1 MSGKE
6 SKGKTERNNK
16 KEHKK
21 SKRKHDHPQ
30 SYHWADRFAEQI
42 IKIKG
47 DKDKY
52 VMAAGITPSG
62 TIHMGNFREVITAD
76 LIKRALEDK
85 GKQVR
90 FIYSWDDND
99 VLRKVPKNLPQQEKI
114 KEELRKPVF
123 SVFDPFDC
131 HKSYAEHF
139 EKEMEEDIP
148 RVGINPEYLY
158 QHKEYQE
165 CKYAEEIKIALEKK
179 DKIIAILNQFR
190 KEPLSEDWSPIFVF
204 CDKCKKDTL
213 TKLKWE
219 GEYNIFYKCECGH
232 EETFDFRKK
241 GIVTLRWR
249 IDWPMR
255 WHYYHEDFESAGK
268 DHFAAGGSVT
278 TAKMIQKE
286 IYETEPPFGFC
297 YEWIGIKGKGEF
309 ASSLGNVITL
319 KEALEIYEPEIV
331 RYLFASTRPNMRFNI
346 SFDVDVLKVYEEFNR
361 CERIYFGVDKT
372 AEKETAK
379 QKRIYELSNFKELPK
394 TMPYQPSFRH
404 LTTILQINELDID
417 KAVGYFEKEL
427 KSEFDKKRLKLR
439 AECVKNWL
447 EKYAPEDFKFSVQK
461 EFSGKLEAKEKKV
474 LKLLSEKLLEKDW
487 TDKELHEE
495 IYILCKNEEL
505 ETRDFFKAAYQ
516 VLVGRDKGPKLASF
530 ILEIG
535 KERVSGLLGKV

>member
-1 MSGKE
+1 MSEKE
-6 SKGKTERNNK
+6 SKDRK
-16 KEHKK
+16 KESRKK
-21 SKRKHDHPQ
+21 HNRHQ

-85 GKQVR
+85 KKKVR

-114 KEELRKPVF
+114 KKELRKPVF
-123 SVFDPFDC
+123 AVFDPFGC

-148 RVGINPEYLY
+148 KVGIDPEYLY
-158 QHKEYQE
+158 QHKEYQA
-165 CKYAEEIKIALEKK
+165 CKYAEGIKIALEKK
-179 DKIIAILNQFR
+179 DKIIEILNQFR
-190 KEPLSEDWSPIFVF
+190 KEPLANDWMPIFVF
-204 CDKCKKDTL
+204 CDKCHKDTL

-219 GEYNIFYKCECGH
+219 GDYDISYQCECGQ

-241 GIVTLRWR
+241 GLVTLRWR
-249 IDWPMR
+249 IDWPYR
-255 WHYYHEDFESAGK
+255 WSFYKEDFESAGK

-278 TAKMIQKE
+278 TARMIQKE
-286 IYETEPPFGFC
+286 IYGTEPPFGFC

-346 SFDVDVLKVYEEFNR
+346 SFDVDVLKVYEEYNR

-379 QKRIYELSNFKELPK
+379 QKRIYELSNFKEIPK

-404 LTTILQINELDID
+404 LTTILQINEMDVE
-417 KAVGYFEKEL
+417 KAVGYFAKEL
-427 KSEFDKKRLKLR
+427 KNPFDKDRLKVR
-439 AECVKNWL
+439 AGCVKNWL
-447 EKYAPEDFKFSVQK
+447 EKYAPEDFKFSVQEK
-461 EFSGKLEAKEKKV
+461 FTGKLKEKERKV
-474 LKLLSEKLLEKDW
+474 LKLLGEKLKEKDW
-487 TDKELHEE
+487 TDVELHEE
-495 IYILCKNEEL
+495 MYILCQNEEL
-505 ETRDFFKAAYQ
+505 ESKEFFKSAYQ
-516 VLVGRDKGPKLASF
+516 VLVGKDKGPRLASF

-535 KERVSGLLGKV
+535 KERVAELLEKV